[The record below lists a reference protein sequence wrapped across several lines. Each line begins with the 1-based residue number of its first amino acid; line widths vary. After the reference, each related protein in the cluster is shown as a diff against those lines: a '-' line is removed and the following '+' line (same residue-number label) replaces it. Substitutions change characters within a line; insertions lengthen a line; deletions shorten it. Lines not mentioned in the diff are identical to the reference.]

1 MNKKLI
7 STGALG
13 IIAIVLGALAHALK
27 KVLLPEQLITFE
39 TGYAIKC
46 TMLCFNLIARARKR
60 TKHTDNFCH

>member
-7 STGALG
+7 LTGL
-13 IIAIVLGALAHALK
+13 IIAIILGAFGMPK

-46 TMLCFNLIARARKR
+46 TMLCFNPYCTAE
-60 TKHTDNFCH
+60 